1 MRTLQVGQIVED
13 EYFGRTIYEELSAIL
28 KDIRTAHITDDTTSD
43 GSAIECKQVGKDFDS
58 LNKADVAATMRILHE
73 LTPKTPQQGRAVRRS
88 MDKQLR
94 GKTRRK
100 R

>member
-1 MRTLQVGQIVED
+1 
-13 EYFGRTIYEELSAIL
+13 
-28 KDIRTAHITDDTTSD
+28 
-43 GSAIECKQVGKDFDS
+43 
-58 LNKADVAATMRILHE
+58 MRILRE
-73 LTPKTPQQGRAVRRS
+73 LTPKTTQQGRAVRKS

>member
-1 MRTLQVGQIVED
+1 MQQ
-13 EYFGRTIYEELSAIL
+13 AIENA
-28 KDIRTAHITDDTTSD
+28 KSFE
-43 GSAIECKQVGKDFDS
+43 GSAEEQQLRALCKQVGKDFDS

-73 LTPKTPQQGRAVRRS
+73 LTPNTPQQGRAVRRS

-94 GKTRRK
+94 GRTRRK